1 MRKAFTTPTPAPGPA
16 LENELEALRHIN
28 RRLSRQLVRLKRTTV
43 LARHRAGH
51 DPLTGLATRS
61 LLSDRLEQAFIR
73 AARSATQVA
82 VLLLDLDDFKSVND
96 RFGHAAGDGLLRK
109 VARRLSDC
117 VRAGDTVCRYGGD
130 EFVIVLPDVDPAE
143 VELVA
148 EVVAQKIRDCLAMPY
163 TIDGAVLGITVSVG
177 TAIYC
182 NPRQSGA
189 ELIRLADAA
198 MYRAKASP
206 REARSL
212 GLDASYS

>member
-1 MRKAFTTPTPAPGPA
+1 M
-16 LENELEALRHIN
+16 
-28 RRLSRQLVRLKRTTV
+28 RLKRTTA

-61 LLSDRLEQAFIR
+61 LLFDRLEQAFIR

-82 VLLLDLDDFKSVND
+82 VLLLDLDGFKSVND

-130 EFVIVLPDVDPAE
+130 EFVIVIPDIESAE

-182 NPRQSGA
+182 NSRQSGA
-189 ELIRLADAA
+189 ELIQLTDAA
-198 MYRAKASP
+198 MCRAKAGP

-212 GLDASYS
+212 GLDAS